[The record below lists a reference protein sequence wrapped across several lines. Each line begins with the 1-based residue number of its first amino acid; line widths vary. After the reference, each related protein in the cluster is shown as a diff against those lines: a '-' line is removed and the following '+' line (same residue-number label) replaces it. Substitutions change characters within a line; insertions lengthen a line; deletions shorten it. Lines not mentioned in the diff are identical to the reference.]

1 MSAMRMKEMENM
13 KRNLGKWEQ
22 NVLLRQHPLVAK
34 HLPETTVYSEKKL
47 DDLLRRHQS
56 VYVKHDSTGQG
67 RAIVNIR
74 KSRSGHYNVNGFTIQ
89 GKPIRKSVSRVDEIQ
104 QILHPFIK
112 FDRKSGLYIIQEDIQ
127 THTLNGQP
135 FSIRVHIQKLKNNW
149 VIGGMFA
156 TCGTATTSPTTGNGI
171 VNPYRNGK
179 VVTISDVL
187 SQTKVQNTQMET
199 VKKME
204 EIAIAAA
211 EAVHSVLSC
220 REYGIDFGINPD
232 GKPVLFEVNLTPG
245 IDEFALIEDKAIW
258 RRIVDIRKMQSE

>member
-1 MSAMRMKEMENM
+1 M

-34 HLPETTVYSEKKL
+34 YIPETTVYSEKNL
-47 DDLLRRHQS
+47 DDLLNRHQS
-56 VYVKHDSTGQG
+56 VYVKHDTTGQG

-74 KSRSGHYNVNGFTIQ
+74 KDHSGNYNVNGFTIQ
-89 GKPIRKSVSRVDEIQ
+89 GKPIRKAVSRVEEIQ

-135 FSIRVHIQKLKNNW
+135 FSIRVHVQKLKKNW

-156 TCGTATTSPTTGNGI
+156 TRGTAKVSPKIESGI

-179 VVTISDVL
+179 VVTISEVL
-187 SQTKVQNTQMET
+187 SQTKVKNTQMET
-199 VKKME
+199 IKKME

-211 EAVHSVLSC
+211 KAVHSVLPC
-220 REYGIDFGINPD
+220 REYGIDFGVNQEGIPI
-232 GKPVLFEVNLTPG
+232 LFEVNLTPG
-245 IDEFALIEDKAIW
+245 IDEFALIEEKAIW
-258 RRIVDIRKMQSE
+258 KRIVENRKMQGEFDNVKRYDR